1 MSVPDTFPEMD
12 DTDLFGLFLDEDHG
26 AHDPFSGVIEDW
38 LFGQDILN
46 SQDTEDFL
54 NSLLGEDDA
63 ALAQSFS
70 PPGSDSGIS
79 DVGNPQCQSPR
90 ISDSDSTPCQSPG
103 LMGFTPLPEASPV
116 TMEVIHVDHCYSLQQ
131 DQPAGDTLLS
141 VRSEQP
147 DTDVFIDLDP
157 DNWDTDSVVEMD
169 SDELPCTLAIE
180 DPTPCIKA
188 NEFQEIVLTAEE
200 KRLLT
205 KEGISMPTHMPL
217 TKAEERTLKRIRRK
231 IRNKQSAQE
240 SRKKKKVYVDG
251 LENRVAVCTAQNQEL
266 QKKVQTLQKQNIS
279 LIEQVRKLQSLIK
292 LSTMKTSTTS
302 TCLMVFLLSFCLI
315 IFPSV
320 NPFGGSGNQTDLY
333 APSGVLS
340 RTIRSIPVEES
351 SSLPSL
357 EFEAEENILGLQNKF
372 SSSQIHTPDYQRVE
386 HPESES
392 GVNSNSSS
400 DFPTP
405 PKSELKPASSV
416 GERLPETPVLPIEY
430 HVPGSDRNWREQKS
444 ITVTIQKH
452 HSDEM

>member
-1 MSVPDTFPEMD
+1 
-12 DTDLFGLFLDEDHG
+12 
-26 AHDPFSGVIEDW
+26 
-38 LFGQDILN
+38 
-46 SQDTEDFL
+46 
-54 NSLLGEDDA
+54 
-63 ALAQSFS
+63 
-70 PPGSDSGIS
+70 
-79 DVGNPQCQSPR
+79 
-90 ISDSDSTPCQSPG
+90 
-103 LMGFTPLPEASPV
+103 
-116 TMEVIHVDHCYSLQQ
+116 
-131 DQPAGDTLLS
+131 
-141 VRSEQP
+141 
-147 DTDVFIDLDP
+147 
-157 DNWDTDSVVEMD
+157 
-169 SDELPCTLAIE
+169 
-180 DPTPCIKA
+180 
-188 NEFQEIVLTAEE
+188 
-200 KRLLT
+200 
-205 KEGISMPTHMPL
+205 MPTHMPL

-416 GERLPETPVLPIEY
+416 GERLPETPVPPIEY